1 MKKINDALRNISTA
15 PGFNERYEQM
25 KRELLDDLLIRSFIK
40 ENELSK
46 TDIEK
51 ALVKLYEY
59 KSQSHKCDKC
69 PSLKE
74 CVNDV
79 MNGYEPEL
87 VFRHGAVE
95 LDYKRCP
102 RKVRDDEM
110 KHLHRH
116 VKSLYVPKDVLQ
128 ATFTEVDLD
137 NRSRLDAV
145 KAAKDFVDQYD
156 LENKPKGLY
165 IYGPFGVGKSFL
177 FGAIANEL
185 AEKNIASLIV
195 YFPEFVREM
204 KQSLNDQSTGS
215 KVDAVKSAP
224 VLMIDDIGAETMS
237 SWIRDDILG
246 TILQYRMLEGLP
258 VLFTSNF
265 DHAGLEHHLTYSQR
279 GESEA
284 LKAARIMERIKYLTV
299 PVEMNGVNRRK

>member
-1 MKKINDALRNISTA
+1 MKKINDALRNISTS

-25 KRELLDDLLIRSFIK
+25 KRELLNDPLLRSFIK

-69 PSLKE
+69 PSLTE

-79 MNGYEPEL
+79 MKGYEPEL

-145 KAAKDFVDQYD
+145 KAAKDFVDQCD
-156 LENKPKGLY
+156 LESKPKGLY
-165 IYGPFGVGKSFL
+165 IFGPFGVGKSFL

-215 KVDAVKSAP
+215 KVEAVKSAP

-237 SWIRDDILG
+237 GWIRDDILG